1 VFKAAINEE
10 IKVPAHIDY
19 LGDLRN
25 FVTKAGRKHNFP
37 ATVVNA
43 FKLCIDEAATNIIK
57 HAYRDWEGMIT
68 MRVIVKKNSM
78 TVVLID
84 QGKYFDPSRV
94 ADPDLNR
101 YVDIGKKGGLGIFIM
116 RKLLDEIDYHHTEEG
131 NELRLTKYRDSSFRK
146 KEDEAPTPSLP
157 ISLKTKYSLIT
168 AGSLTIIVTLVYFFF
183 FFVHGNRVFN
193 ELITTEKFASEE
205 VARMVIQGN
214 EELDDLII
222 GPIVN
227 NYIKERKEIFRLIF
241 TDENNRLVYTTD
253 EDLFIKFFNSEF
265 KIPEPNEQVRPF
277 LFRYKIDQKV
287 GIYSFVSDI
296 LNNEYDKLKIGKVYL
311 EVKKEYVNS
320 KIAAQRIKDLQVA
333 FFILL
338 IAYGGTFVLVY
349 FILNPFRKLA
359 TWVKDLGSGN
369 VKDEIDFDS
378 GDEVGEIAQAFS
390 EITDKFRA
398 SQKNL
403 AEQERIQKEMQL
415 AQDIQQTLLPAE
427 VPELEGYEVASH
439 YEAAKEVGGDYFDFV
454 QVDKDTLGIVVA
466 DVSGKGV
473 PGSLVMTMI
482 RTALRTEA
490 RSLKSA
496 SEVLARVNEFVVNDM
511 KKGMFVTLFY
521 VIVDSKKRRI
531 NYASAG
537 HNPMILFRQG
547 TKKTYYLNP
556 RGFPVGISLPDPEL
570 FKKSIES
577 DTIQLAEDDILLIY
591 TDGITEAMNN
601 SRELFS
607 EERLLDSIRKYGDL
621 RAQEFIDKL
630 KDEIH
635 SFTEG
640 YEQSDDIT
648 VVAIKERS
656 TPEKIELNRAQAA
669 HQMILKGKS
678 IRDACE
684 EAGITTYAY
693 YNKYKKVFEEE
704 GVDAYSI
711 DETVSVEAKHLSIEE
726 KTKIYDIIK
735 KHPEFGAKRI
745 SEELNT
751 EPYGI
756 TQINESRIYDE
767 LVRSRLNTRQLR
779 EAYIARSGKKKRM
792 KAPGTPMLTLDGKII
807 LSKEL
812 EKFEKPAPKPPIQGE
827 KLAVSE
833 KQEKPVE
840 QQKQEEIKLP
850 KDPDDN
856 FYLESLMTFP
866 IEDLLKKQR
875 APQEEKEPQEE
886 LTEST
891 GGETVEKEE
900 VEDID
905 FLTEFEEEPAIEDI
919 KSIELEDDELST
931 EEDIDEFEEAKE
943 EVENIGI
950 EHEFSFRDI
959 WEEQEVDFS
968 EEESDPKDIEQSVQ
982 IVNEQEIENHKT
994 DNEDL
999 GMDLASTVDIDD
1011 VLEESDVDDI
1021 GFEMLTDQVSFKD
1034 EIFLESNEDNGK
1046 VSSED
1051 ENLVT
1056 SQFDSKS
1063 GETTSDDLRK
1073 ENEDSE
1079 EADIDE
1085 TKESM
1090 PLTRIDEDD
1099 LLAEDEEYTVTEF
1112 SFNDL
1117 LEEIESDIS
1126 FFDQDKLNDDDEV
1139 EFAYET
1145 QSQNN
1150 KAQLMQ
1156 KSEDFA
1162 KIDEGAHGKS
1172 NVGDSFKLQHHDR
1185 LQEKHLILGLKFY
1198 QEQNYTKAVEQFL
1211 KVVEIYPDFKEAHS
1225 ILGNAYYRNNQIDK
1239 AIKSYERVKKI
1250 DPFDADAYENTGVI
1264 YANIGNWAD
1273 AIKEW
1278 KTLLEF
1284 RPDREDIIKH
1294 IKKAEELLNKNN
1306 DTEILKK
1313 QKI

>member
-57 HAYRDWEGMIT
+57 HAYRDLEGMIT

-101 YVDIGKKGGLGIFIM
+101 YVNIGKKGGLGIFIM

-146 KEDEAPTPSLP
+146 KEETTTPPPSLT

-168 AGSLTIIVTLVYFFF
+168 AAMMTLIVTIVYFYFFF
-183 FFVHGNRVFN
+183 SQGKKIFN
-193 ELITTEKFASEE
+193 EFVTDEKFASEE
-205 VARMVIQGN
+205 VARMVVQGN

-241 TDENNRLVYTTD
+241 TDENDQLVYTTD
-253 EDLFIKFFNSEF
+253 EDLFFKFFNSEF
-265 KIPEPNEQVRPF
+265 NIPVPNQQLRPF
-277 LFRYKIDQKV
+277 LFRYKIDENV

-296 LNNEYDKLKIGKVYL
+296 LNNEYDKIKVGKVYL
-311 EVKKEYVNS
+311 EVKKDYINS
-320 KIAAQRIKDLQVA
+320 NIARQRIKDLQVA

-338 IAYGGTFVLVY
+338 IAYAGTFVLVY

-359 TWVKDLGSGN
+359 TWVKELGSGN

-390 EITDKFRA
+390 EITDKFRE
-398 SQKNL
+398 SQKSL
-403 AEQERIQKEMQL
+403 AEQERIQNEMQL

-427 VPELEGYEVASH
+427 VPDLEGYEIASH
-439 YEAAKEVGGDYFDFV
+439 YESAKEVGGDYFDFI

-473 PGSLVMTMI
+473 PGSLIMTMI

-607 EERLLDSIRKYGDL
+607 EERLLDSVRTFGNL

-640 YEQSDDIT
+640 YEQNDDIT

-656 TPEKIELNRAQAA
+656 TSEKIELNRAQTA
-669 HQMILKGKS
+669 QRMILKGTN

-684 EAGITTYAY
+684 QAGITYYAY
-693 YNKYKKVFEEE
+693 YNKYKKIFEEE
-704 GVDAYSI
+704 GIDAYSI

-735 KHPEFGAKRI
+735 KHPEYGAKRI

-751 EPYGI
+751 EPYGYS
-756 TQINESRIYDE
+756 QINENRIYDE

-779 EAYIARSGKKKRM
+779 EAYISRSGKKKRM
-792 KAPGTPMLTLDGKII
+792 KPPGTPMLTLDGKII
-807 LSKEL
+807 LSKDL
-812 EKFEKPAPKPPIQGE
+812 EKFEKQTPKPSVQRE
-827 KLAVSE
+827 KIASTEIE
-833 KQEKPVE
+833 KQEKPFE
-840 QQKQEEIKLP
+840 QKQQDEIKLP

-875 APQEEKEPQEE
+875 SSQEEDELQEE
-886 LTEST
+886 LTESAREEKT
-891 GGETVEKEE
+891 EEDDAGDVDFLEELANETTSESITSSESEDNELFIEKELE
-900 VEDID
+900 E
-905 FLTEFEEEPAIEDI
+905 LEFEE
-919 KSIELEDDELST
+919 
-931 EEDIDEFEEAKE
+931 IDEETDE
-943 EVENIGI
+943 IGL

-959 WEEQEVDFS
+959 WEEHDVELADEENNQRDIEETVKIVD
-968 EEESDPKDIEQSVQ
+968 EKDIKDRNK
-982 IVNEQEIENHKT
+982 VN
-994 DNEDL
+994 DDL
-999 GMDLASTVDIDD
+999 DSSIKSSVDIDD
-1011 VLEESDVDDI
+1011 ILDAPKVDVDDI
-1021 GFEMLTDQVSFKD
+1021 GFEMLTDDMSFKD
-1034 EIFLESNEDNGK
+1034 EIFFDSNGNIDNK
-1046 VSSED
+1046 QKD
-1051 ENLVT
+1051 KENLDP
-1056 SQFDSKS
+1056 SLIASES
-1063 GETTSDDLRK
+1063 GELTSSDLQK
-1073 ENEDSE
+1073 EKEVVDEAEKDEQNESL
-1079 EADIDE
+1079 AITKIDE
-1085 TKESM
+1085 E
-1090 PLTRIDEDD
+1090 E
-1099 LLAEDEEYTVTEF
+1099 LLAEDEKYAVTDF

-1126 FFDQDKLNDDDEV
+1126 FFDKEITDEKEA
-1139 EFAYET
+1139 EFAYDT
-1145 QSQNN
+1145 NSQA
-1150 KAQLMQ
+1150 KDKRQLQ
-1156 KSEDFA
+1156 EAENLGEINDRESKDT
-1162 KIDEGAHGKS
+1162 ITD
-1172 NVGDSFKLQHHDR
+1172 NTFKFQQHDR
-1185 LQEKHLILGLKFY
+1185 LREKHLILGLKYY
-1198 QEQNYTKAVEQFL
+1198 QEQNYTQAVDQFL
-1211 KVVEIYPDFKEAHS
+1211 KVVKIYPDFKEAYS
-1225 ILGNAYYRNNQIDK
+1225 ILGNAYYRNNQIDE
-1239 AIKSYERVKKI
+1239 AIKSYERVKQI

-1264 YANIGNWAD
+1264 YANLGNFED

-1284 RPDREDIIKH
+1284 KPGREDILKH
-1294 IKKAEELLNKNN
+1294 IRKAEEFLNK
-1306 DTEILKK
+1306 
-1313 QKI
+1313 